1 LPHIT
6 DIFSLQ
12 YKCRTLSVYLVSS
25 GYKKSRAEH
34 SGLARHRLKKKS
46 LRHIKRVKI
55 QMIATGNIEN
65 IEVLA
70 ACGRVAATTLQHI
83 CCIIRKT

>member
-6 DIFSLQ
+6 DIFSFQ
-12 YKCRTLSVYLVSS
+12 YKCRTLSACLVSS

-55 QMIATGNIEN
+55 QMIATVNT
-65 IEVLA
+65 EVLA
-70 ACGRVAATTLQHI
+70 AHRYQPHANKNFSPQMNADKH
-83 CCIIRKT
+83 R